1 MFTPT
6 DVRYLYDGS
15 FNGFC
20 CCVFESFSRREIPC
34 AITPE
39 HDANAFLGEDRKIPT
54 ENAYAERVK
63 SSVHLKLGNGI
74 LEFLKLSLLTCIP
87 DKELLMLALLH
98 KAYYR
103 YGASVL
109 EHETDECINTLLK
122 AVRQLTHEAHQLTGF
137 VRFSEIDGALI
148 AVIHPKNWVLPLLS
162 EHFCARY
169 PQENFLL
176 ADASHSMALLH
187 TPQKTEIIR
196 AEGFEMPLPGAEEQ
210 HFRRLWRLYY
220 QTIAIEQRV
229 NPKARMSHMQKRYWR
244 DMTEMTED
252 KEPPSANT
260 FLP

>member
-1 MFTPT
+1 M
-6 DVRYLYDGS
+6 
-15 FNGFC
+15 
-20 CCVFESFSRREIPC
+20 
-34 AITPE
+34 
-39 HDANAFLGEDRKIPT
+39 GEDRRIST
-54 ENAYAERVK
+54 ENAYAARVQN
-63 SSVHLKLGNGI
+63 SVRTKLGSGS

-87 DKELLMLALLH
+87 NKELLMLTLLL

-109 EHETDECINTLLK
+109 ERETDECVNTLLK
-122 AVRQLTHEAHQLTGF
+122 AVRRLTHEAHQLTGF
-137 VRFSEIDGALI
+137 VRFSEIDGTLI
-148 AVIHPKNWVLPLLS
+148 SIIHPKNMVLPLLS

-196 AEGFEMPLPGAEEQ
+196 VEGFEMPLPGAEEQ
-210 HFRRLWRLYY
+210 HYRRLWRLYY
-220 QTIAIEQRV
+220 QTIAIEQRI
-229 NPKARMSHMQKRYWR
+229 NLKARMSHMQKRYWR

-252 KEPPSANT
+252 KEAPSANT